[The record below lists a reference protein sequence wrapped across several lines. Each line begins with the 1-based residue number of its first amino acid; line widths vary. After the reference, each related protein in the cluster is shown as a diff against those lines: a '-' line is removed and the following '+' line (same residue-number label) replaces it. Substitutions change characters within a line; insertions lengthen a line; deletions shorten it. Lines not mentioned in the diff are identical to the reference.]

1 MMHRIAPHLT
11 VHVFY
16 HVKGLNATMLDIQN
30 IDAACMSSSLEIL
43 EILCTNDNNGVY
55 MYRIR

>member
-16 HVKGLNATMLDIQN
+16 HVIGLNATMLDIQN
-30 IDAACMSSSLEIL
+30 IDAACMSSSL
-43 EILCTNDNNGVY
+43 
-55 MYRIR
+55 